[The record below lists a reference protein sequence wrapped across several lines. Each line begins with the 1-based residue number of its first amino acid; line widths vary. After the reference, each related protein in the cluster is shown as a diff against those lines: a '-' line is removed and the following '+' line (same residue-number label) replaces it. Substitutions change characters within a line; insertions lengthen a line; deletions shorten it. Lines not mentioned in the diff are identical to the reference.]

1 MSMGDANVVTVKV
14 PRELKERMKRV
25 RVNWSQ
31 FIRESILRKIDEQR
45 LREASARLDEIRMR
59 SKPVPTDEL
68 VSWIREDR
76 ER

>member
-1 MSMGDANVVTVKV
+1 MGDANVVTVKV

-25 RVNWSQ
+25 KVNWSQ
-31 FIRESILRKIDEQR
+31 FIRDSIQRKIEEQR
-45 LREASARLDEIRMR
+45 MREASARLDEIRMR
-59 SKPVPTDEL
+59 SKPVTTDEL